1 MIFNCFPLP
10 KERFG
15 CKQNSEKINF
25 VVVENHEFIDQ
36 DKSKI
41 LEFFGTFGLT
51 TFRCQE
57 QKD

>member
-10 KERFG
+10 KEGLG
-15 CKQNSEKINF
+15 CKQNSKKINF
-25 VVVENHEFIDQ
+25 VVVEIHEFGDQ

-41 LEFFGTFGLT
+41 LVFFGTFGLT
-51 TFRCQE
+51 TFRCQA